1 MLYCSIIYF
10 VRVIRLKERLDKIIT
25 GAGISSRS
33 EVKKLIRAGRV
44 TVDGET
50 VLDPESKIDRDGSE
64 VRVDGEK
71 INTAR
76 FRYFMMN
83 KPAGVLSVTEDRAQ
97 KTVLDLLSER
107 DRKLGLFPVGRLDKD
122 TEGLLLLTND
132 GDFSHRIISPASK
145 ISKVYYAVVDGIPD
159 EKDADAFSRGIVL
172 KDGTECLPAEL
183 VPAGGGTCFVTV
195 YEGKYHQV
203 KRMLAS
209 RGKPVAALKRL
220 SVGGLSLPDE
230 LESGCYRELLPDELC
245 KIFNGN

>member
-1 MLYCSIIYF
+1 M
-10 VRVIRLKERLDKIIT
+10 KERLDKIIT

-33 EVKKLIRAGRV
+33 EVKKLIRSGRV
-44 TVDGET
+44 TVNGET
-50 VLDPESKIDRDGSE
+50 VLDPEAKLDRDRSE
-64 VRVDGEK
+64 VMFDGEM

-83 KPAGVLSVTEDRAQ
+83 KPAGVLSVTEDKAQ

-132 GDFSHRIISPASK
+132 GDFSHRIISPASG

-159 EKDADAFSRGIVL
+159 EEDVMAFSKGLVL
-172 KDGTECLPAEL
+172 KDGTECLPSEL
-183 VPAGGGTCFVTV
+183 KPAGGNACYVTV

-209 RGKPVAALKRL
+209 RGKPVRALKRL
-220 SVGGLSLPDE
+220 SVGGLNLPNE
-230 LESGCYRELLPDELC
+230 LESGCYRELRNDELC